1 MNQTSK
7 RWFGPAISHVIA
19 FLLVIRGFAVA
30 QEPPREGLVVWL
42 DASAADSLT
51 LDETGRVVRW
61 ADRSGKGNDATADEA
76 PSLIQNAIAG
86 RAVVRFGGEKA
97 AVMKLPV
104 LRDARGPL
112 TIFAVCRRTAEQ
124 ASDRKWQRLFSIT
137 PAKAEDAKAHGVALV
152 ATPRGEA
159 GEFGLTLFTV
169 QKMEID
175 PAHAFLGSNG
185 SGGQWLSAD
194 VAEVLVYAHEFP
206 NAAGFEEAQTYLLRK
221 WGAEMDRDV
230 GGWTRVG
237 PLNPAVKRVSEE
249 LPLIDQANRGDWKR
263 FEPMWDDFNGTQLDE
278 NKWWDHNPGWYG
290 RAPALFLPENVR
302 VGDGELQLTLRHD
315 PGVAEV
321 RLYPDQKIAY
331 GGYSAASVVSKSA
344 ITYGCFEVRA
354 RMMRV
359 DACSSWWFSGSAL
372 DAQGRRWRNEVDV
385 YELAA
390 GTESAADRW
399 GMSLHVFETSGDKT
413 YWKSFGNWRA
423 PFRWA
428 DDFHVFNL
436 EWSPD
441 YIRYY
446 VDGTIVRTVH
456 NTTWST
462 PLEMIFDCES
472 MDWLPKPQDTDLPGT
487 YRVDYVRAWT
497 RDDWQPAPGLHPTPD
512 PAKATKVTDYVRE
525 ISRRRAAERA
535 TTHDR

>member
-1 MNQTSK
+1 MPRALPTDLVSILCS
-7 RWFGPAISHVIA
+7 RSRFVGVLLAC
-19 FLLVIRGFAVA
+19 LLVLGSIASA
-30 QEPPREGLVVWL
+30 QEPPRAGLVAWF
-42 DASAADSLT
+42 DAGAAKSLK
-51 LDETGRVVRW
+51 LDENGGVTGW
-61 ADRSGKGNDATADEA
+61 ADLSGKGNDAA
-76 PSLIQNAIAG
+76 PVSDAPTMAKDAIGA
-86 RAVVRFGGEKA
+86 RAAVRFGGKRA
-97 AVMKLPV
+97 TAMKLPA
-104 LRDARGPL
+104 LRGARGPM
-112 TIFAVCRRTAEQ
+112 TIFAICRRTAEQ
-124 ASDRKWQRLFSIT
+124 ASERKWQRLFSMG
-137 PAKAEDAKAHGVALV
+137 PEGAKDHGIALV

-159 GEFGLTLFTV
+159 GEFGATLFTV
-169 QKMEID
+169 QKMEVD
-175 PAHAFLGSNG
+175 PAPAFLGATAG
-185 SGGQWLSAD
+185 GGQWLSAD
-194 VAEVLVYAHEFP
+194 VAEVLVYTHEFP
-206 NAAGFEEAQTYLLRK
+206 NAAGFEEAQTYLMKK

-237 PLNPAVKRVSEE
+237 PPNAVVKRTSDD
-249 LPLIDQANRGDWKR
+249 LPLCDQANAGKWKR
-263 FEPMWDDFNGTQLDE
+263 FGPMWDDFNGAQLDE
-278 NKWWDHNPGWYG
+278 SKWWDHNPGWYG

-302 VGDGELQLTLRHD
+302 VGDGELQLTLRRD

-331 GGYSAASVVSKSA
+331 AGYSAASVVSKSA

-399 GMSLHVFETSGDKT
+399 GMSLHVFEIAGDKT

-436 EWSPD
+436 EWGPD

-456 NTTWST
+456 NTTWRT
-462 PLEMIFDCES
+462 PLEMIFDCEI
-472 MDWLPKPQDTDLPGT
+472 MDWLPQPRDADLPGT

-497 RDDWQPAPGLHPTPD
+497 RDDWKPD
-512 PAKATKVTDYVRE
+512 PGFRPIPDPDKPTKVTDFVRE
-525 ISRRRAAERA
+525 RAGQRPKP
-535 TTHDR
+535 